1 MRATQAAT
9 FGRLT
14 RSTTAYFSF
23 VQFGGGLKKPIM
35 VQVARLIAGW
45 LKTAL
50 LAGGSGG
57 DSVGNSGCDSVDDDN
72 NNKNNQNKKNNQ
84 NNNTHNKNHK
94 TNKN

>member
-1 MRATQAAT
+1 LDDSLGQ
-9 FGRLT
+9 RL
-14 RSTTAYFSF
+14 RSFSF

-50 LAGGSGG
+50 VAGGSGG

-72 NNKNNQNKKNNQ
+72 NNKKLKKRRSQKVRLQTVVGNG
-84 NNNTHNKNHK
+84 
-94 TNKN
+94 

>member
-23 VQFGGGLKKPIM
+23 VQFGGGLKKSIM

-50 LAGGSGG
+50 VAGGSGG
-57 DSVGNSGCDSVDDDN
+57 DSVGNSGCDSVDDNN
-72 NNKNNQNKKNNQ
+72 NNKKSKTRRSQNPTLNSRWKRI
-84 NNNTHNKNHK
+84 T
-94 TNKN
+94 TR